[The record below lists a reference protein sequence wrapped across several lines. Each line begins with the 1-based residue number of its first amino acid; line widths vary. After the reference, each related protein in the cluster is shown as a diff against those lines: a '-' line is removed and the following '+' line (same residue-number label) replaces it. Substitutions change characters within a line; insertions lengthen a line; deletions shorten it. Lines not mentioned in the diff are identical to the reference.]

1 MLILNKDPRE
11 RKQMQL
17 EELLYEAYDKADWS
31 KICPPLDK
39 NGRHRLDEI
48 QGLVGRATACIA
60 KIRKY
65 AEESGNAELIGLL
78 DFLEREKKEK
88 S

>member
-11 RKQMQL
+11 RKQMKL

-31 KICPPLDK
+31 KICPPLDQ
-39 NGRHRLDEI
+39 NGCHRLDEI
-48 QGLVGRATACIA
+48 QVLVGRATARIA

-78 DFLEREKKEK
+78 DYLEREKKEK